1 MVQEGESCV
10 LSEFRIDETLDLF
23 GQSLLHAS
31 LYGKREST
39 SIEWVV
45 YGNLLSIEI
54 TLKGMWCCLLI
65 RRCFFI

>member
-45 YGNLLSIEI
+45 YGNLLK
-54 TLKGMWCCLLI
+54 LP
-65 RRCFFI
+65 